1 MTHTACTMHT
11 SPQVD
16 PAMLS
21 MLYYLLGSAVSSQ
34 PDSKCKE
41 MPCAELAALK
51 VREAL
56 RSVK

>member
-1 MTHTACTMHT
+1 MHT